1 MVRKIGE
8 GSYGEVWL
16 AHSLTGARR
25 AVKIVCR
32 RNFDSAKAFEREFE
46 GIQRYEPISRGHPS
60 LLPILHVG
68 RAPDQSF
75 YYYIMEAADPVSAN
89 GSIYTPMTLE
99 TQGKNGAPAQR
110 SPEDCWE
117 IGRNVAEGLGQLHKV
132 GLIHRDVK
140 PSNVIL
146 VNGKAKLADLGLVTS
161 SGRRTFVGT
170 EGYVAP
176 EGPGAPQSDVYSLGM
191 LLYELVTGKDRMDF
205 PELPD
210 RFEGAKDKTW
220 WALNSVICKACATE
234 RGDRY
239 ADGMAMAEALSDP
252 DEITRKPIPFWIK
265 AAAVIALL
273 AAAAFAIVALS
284 GSRERAPEV
293 VRDRDPE
300 PESGVDERSEEVSSG
315 LTVIEMVVNNPVSLP
330 EVGPDV
336 IEQGPN
342 SGPESGPDAEPT
354 GGTGETAGI
363 DGARS
368 GTGESNSGTEAGK
381 GESPPDREIA
391 GQPARDPPRP
401 KFGSAKII
409 SDPTGAQI
417 LDVEGKILGRTPL
430 NLADLDP
437 GPVQYV
443 LHLEGHRD
451 KTIQGRIRP
460 GKREVLGTKLTPWTP
475 PEKGKLWVNS
485 LRIEFEAEGARHVA
499 NRPISA
505 ADFGRYLES
514 CGLSATPILISASE
528 AGWKGDPE
536 LDLVSLT
543 EDEKRDFCDWLAEV
557 DREGKQF
564 GPGHFYTWNSLGPA
578 AAGRS
583 PFVLI
588 ADRRRFGVV
597 QLFSEPLGAEVF
609 ANGESI
615 GHTPLMLSEVPVGR
629 VAYELRMRGY
639 ETIVVEGELE
649 ENEELELSQELDRS
663 RLYLD
668 GEAWTN
674 SLGMRFVP
682 LEGFAC
688 CVWEARV
695 RDFDAFAKATERE
708 RHHETDLPQTED
720 HPVVNVSRTDGI
732 EFCAWLT
739 EHERKAGWLDAT
751 YEYRL
756 PTDLQ
761 WSEAAGLPG
770 EGRNTP
776 EERDKVEPVIY
787 PWGEAWPPPAGS
799 GNFAASK
806 SGDAEPDGFDFTS
819 PVGTFEPRENG
830 IFDLA
835 GNVWEWVLDSYG
847 GENEELRTWGVTR
860 GGSWS
865 VHDKTMLIT
874 PYRNVLSPER
884 RDSIYGFRVVIVRVS
899 DSD

>member
-25 AVKIVCR
+25 AVKIVR
-32 RNFDSAKAFEREFE
+32 RQNFDSAKSFEREFE
-46 GIQRYEPISRGHPS
+46 GIQHYEPISRGHPS

-68 RAPDQSF
+68 RSPDRMF
-75 YYYIMEAADPVSAN
+75 YYYIMEAADPVSTN
-89 GSIYTPMTLE
+89 GSIYSPLTLE

-110 SPEDCWE
+110 KPQDCWQ
-117 IGRNVAEGLGQLHKV
+117 IGRDVAEGLGQLHKV

-191 LLYELVTGKDRMDF
+191 VLYELVTGMDRMDF

-210 RFEGAKDKTW
+210 EFDAAKDKTW
-220 WALNSVICKACATE
+220 WELNSVICKACATE

-239 ADGMAMAEALSDP
+239 ADGMAMANAMSDP
-252 DEITRKPIPFWIK
+252 DEAAKRRPVPFWLRVAAMIALLV
-265 AAAVIALL
+265 AAAVGILGQL
-273 AAAAFAIVALS
+273 GLD
-284 GSRERAPEV
+284 
-293 VRDRDPE
+293 DRDPE
-300 PESGVDERSEEVSSG
+300 LVQNPLPKVLDDEPAEEIEGG
-315 LTVIEMVVNNPVSLP
+315 LTVIEMVGQGT
-330 EVGPDV
+330 GPDSDSA
-336 IEQGPN
+336 PN
-342 SGPESGPDAEPT
+342 PDPSTIATITTISEPEILEP
-354 GGTGETAGI
+354 
-363 DGARS
+363 
-368 GTGESNSGTEAGK
+368 
-381 GESPPDREIA
+381 PPS
-391 GQPARDPPRP
+391 

-409 SDPTGAQI
+409 SDPDGAQI
-417 LDVEGKILGRTPL
+417 LDTNGKLLGQTPL
-430 NLADLDP
+430 NLGELDP

-451 KTIQGRIRP
+451 ATIQGRIRV
-460 GKREVLGTKLTPWTP
+460 GKREVLGTTLTPWAP
-475 PEKGKLWVNS
+475 PEKGNIWVNS
-485 LRIEFEAEGARHVA
+485 LRIEFQADGPRHVA
-499 NRPISA
+499 GRPITE
-505 ADFGRYLES
+505 ADFARYLEAS
-514 CGLSATPILISASE
+514 GLKTSPVVIGADE
-528 AGWKGDPE
+528 AGWDGDPK
-536 LDLVSLT
+536 LRLISLT
-543 EDEKRDFCDWLAEV
+543 EREKQEFCDWLAKA

-578 AAGRS
+578 AAERS
-583 PFVLI
+583 AFVLI

-609 ANGESI
+609 SNGESL
-615 GHTPLMLSEVPVGR
+615 GHTPLMLSEVAVGR
-629 VAYELRMRGY
+629 VTYELRMRGY
-639 ETIVVEGELE
+639 EPFVIEGEVE
-649 ENEELELSQELDRS
+649 ENEELDLGHKLDRS
-663 RLYLD
+663 QLYLE
-668 GEAWTN
+668 GEMWTN
-674 SLGMRFVP
+674 SLGMRFAP
-682 LEGFAC
+682 LKGFAC
-688 CVWEARV
+688 GIWETRV
-695 RDFDAFAKATERE
+695 RDFETFAKATERE

-732 EFCAWLT
+732 AFCAWLT
-739 EHERKAGWLDAT
+739 EYERQAGRIDGG

-761 WSEAAGLPG
+761 WSEAAGLQG

-776 EERDKVEPVIY
+776 EERDKIEPVIY
-787 PWGEAWPPPAGS
+787 PWGEAWPPPTAA

-806 SGDAEPDGFDFTS
+806 GKNTEQDGFEFTS

-830 IFDLA
+830 VFDLS

-847 GENEELRTWGVTR
+847 GEHEELRTWGVTR

-865 VHDKTMLIT
+865 VYDKTMLIT
-874 PYRNVLSPER
+874 PYRNVLNPER
-884 RDSIYGFRVVIVRVS
+884 RESIYGFRVVIVPVERAIAEVE
-899 DSD
+899 